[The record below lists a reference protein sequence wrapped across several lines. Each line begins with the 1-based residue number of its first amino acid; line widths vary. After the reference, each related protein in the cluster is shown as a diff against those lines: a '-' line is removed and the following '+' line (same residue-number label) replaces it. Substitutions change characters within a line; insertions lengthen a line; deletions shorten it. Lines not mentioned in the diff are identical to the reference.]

1 MMTCKTF
8 SIVSLWGFSLTTG
21 KFGGGTKGLNLK
33 GEGQGGSGKGR
44 GVVSLL

>member
-8 SIVSLWGFSLTTG
+8 AIVSLWGFSLTTG
-21 KFGGGTKGLNLK
+21 KFGGGTKGLK

-44 GVVSLL
+44 GIVPLL